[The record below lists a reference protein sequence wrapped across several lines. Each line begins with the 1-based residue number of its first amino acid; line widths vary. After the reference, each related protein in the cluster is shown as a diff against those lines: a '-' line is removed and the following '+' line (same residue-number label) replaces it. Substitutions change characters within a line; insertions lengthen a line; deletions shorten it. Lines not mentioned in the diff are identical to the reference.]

1 MTLSQGKA
9 IFIWGTVIS
18 AVIFLALTYDSLV
31 QMPER
36 TREAKL
42 DAHVAA
48 GKWVWQKYNCNDCHT
63 ILGIGGYYAP
73 DVTKVM
79 SDRDKEWVTSFLK
92 DPERVWPNPRKM
104 PNLHLKDQDIAD
116 LVAFLTWVNGI
127 DTNNWPPKPIVAT
140 AVTSTSIGETVYKTQ
155 GCSACHTMAG
165 VGGKVGPDL
174 STVGNKRDK
183 EWIEVQIRNPKAHNP
198 NSIMP
203 GFSKL
208 SDKDIDNLA
217 SYLAGLRSG
226 VAR

>member
-9 IFIWGTVIS
+9 IFIWGTAIS
-18 AVIFLALTYDSLV
+18 AVIFLVLTYDSLK
-31 QMPER
+31 QMPKR
-36 TREAKL
+36 TQEAQL
-42 DAHVAA
+42 TAEVAA

-104 PNLHLKDQDIAD
+104 PDLHLKDQEVVD

-127 DTNNWPPKPIVAT
+127 DTNNWPPKPMVAT
-140 AVTSTSIGETVYKTQ
+140 AVTSISPGEEVYKAQ
-155 GCSACHTMAG
+155 GCSACHTIAG

-174 STVGNKRDK
+174 SAIGTDLDK
-183 EWIEVQIRNPKAHNP
+183 EWIEVQIKNPKAHNP
-198 NSIMP
+198 KSIMP
-203 GFSKL
+203 SFSKL
-208 SDKDIDNLA
+208 SDKDLDDLA
-217 SYLAGLRSG
+217 HYLAGLRSG
-226 VAR
+226 GAK